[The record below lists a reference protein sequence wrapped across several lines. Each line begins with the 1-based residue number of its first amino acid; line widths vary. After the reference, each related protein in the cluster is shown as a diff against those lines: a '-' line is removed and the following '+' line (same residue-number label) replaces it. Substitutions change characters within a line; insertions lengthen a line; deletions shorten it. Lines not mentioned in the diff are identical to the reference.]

1 MKNIFILILFFWP
14 SHCMY
19 TSHRRS
25 NESVNP
31 FIKKIIIHIKY
42 ADGDKLKLKF
52 PRNKSHE
59 VQHLVKC
66 LTQSNFIGSSIIEEY
81 KMIINWRNIN
91 YIKVEN
97 LDVLSYE

>member
-1 MKNIFILILFFWP
+1 MKTLLIFMLFF
-14 SHCMY
+14 SLSQSMY
-19 TSHRRS
+19 TSHRKS
-25 NESVNP
+25 NESTNP
-31 FIKKIIIHIKY
+31 FVKKIIINIKY

-59 VQHLVKC
+59 VQHLIKC
-66 LTQSNFIGSSIIEEY
+66 LASSNFIGPSIIEEY